1 MLQRVLGLRFVVD
14 VDVGE
19 AFTGLDEVPEM
30 LRLDKGD
37 AGKFAA
43 QVGGVGVAVGGVVEQ
58 GVDVV
63 EDVPFGDWRLGIRR
77 LRLGGALHLGV
88 DGAELGQGPVGD
100 VFAAVVAVFVVGVEG
115 EALC

>member
-1 MLQRVLGLRFVVD
+1 MGLRFVVD

-37 AGKFAA
+37 AGEFAA

-63 EDVPFGDWRLGIRR
+63 EDVPFGEGVGRGGDLRGFQNLGG
-77 LRLGGALHLGV
+77 LRLV